1 MIVLQLAEDP
11 AKQEHLEEEGEMQGF
26 QVKNFPRYS
35 SFIFIFHY
43 CNRWRVDLG
52 ELFGTEMN
60 DFDLINSKN
69 LFLISHLPI
78 SFFLVGIVWSTG
90 GDVVPRYI
98 LLVFFFNMVLLNQIM
113 LLILR
118 N

>member
-1 MIVLQLAEDP
+1 MTSGSRGTVWHRN
-11 AKQEHLEEEGEMQGF
+11 EH
-26 QVKNFPRYS
+26 
-35 SFIFIFHY
+35 
-43 CNRWRVDLG
+43 
-52 ELFGTEMN
+52 

-69 LFLISHLPI
+69 LFLFSHFPI
-78 SFFLVGIVWSTG
+78 SFFLVGIVGSTG

-113 LLILR
+113 LLMLR

>member
-1 MIVLQLAEDP
+1 MTSGSRGTVWHRN
-11 AKQEHLEEEGEMQGF
+11 EH
-26 QVKNFPRYS
+26 
-35 SFIFIFHY
+35 
-43 CNRWRVDLG
+43 
-52 ELFGTEMN
+52 

-69 LFLISHLPI
+69 LFLISHFPI
-78 SFFLVGIVWSTG
+78 SFFLVGIVGSTG

-113 LLILR
+113 LLMLR